1 VIFLNPVLAG
11 LRQGLKNCQVDKK
24 WVFDDYSYLCKGLIL
39 ADMSISH
46 SIFKAYDIRGIV
58 AEELT
63 LDTVKLIGL
72 AIGSESIACGERGV
86 VVGRDGRLSGLALMD
101 ALKDGLKSSGC
112 HVVDIGMVPTPLVYY
127 STYTKAASSGV
138 MITGSHN
145 PPEYNGFKIMIA
157 GETLSGERIQELYKR
172 IQAQNFSTGHGT
184 STKVDIE
191 DDYIERITTDVKL
204 DKPLHIVV
212 DAGNGVAGN
221 IAPKL
226 FEQLGVKVNKLFC
239 LIDGNF
245 PNHHPDP
252 SKMTNL
258 KDLIQA
264 VKDTGADMGFAF
276 DGDGDRLGLIDNKGN
291 VIWADRQMILY
302 ARDVLSRNAGAKI
315 VFDVKCSSLL
325 PKDIIQHGGEA
336 IMSRTG
342 HSFIKAKLK
351 ATGAALGGEMS
362 GHIFFKERWYGFDDA
377 LYTGARLLE
386 ILSKTNKT
394 CAQVFADLPDS
405 INTPEINITFDKQG
419 QQFEAMDKLYLD
431 VDFKGAE
438 ITTIDGVRVDY
449 PNGWGLVRPSNTT
462 PCLVLRFEADDEQTL
477 LKIQTK
483 FKIWLE
489 NNHIP
494 TQALL

>member
-1 VIFLNPVLAG
+1 MNIA
-11 LRQGLKNCQVDKK
+11 Q
-24 WVFDDYSYLCKGLIL
+24 
-39 ADMSISH
+39 

-58 AEELT
+58 EEELT
-63 LDTVKLIGL
+63 PESVKLIGL
-72 AIGSESIACGERGV
+72 AIGSESIERGERGV
-86 VVGRDGRLSGLALMD
+86 VVGRDGRLSGLTLMH
-101 ALKDGLKSSGC
+101 ALKAGLKQSGC

-127 STYTKAASSGV
+127 ATYTKAASSGV

-157 GETLSGERIQELYKR
+157 GETLSGERIQALYQR
-172 IQAQNFSTGHGT
+172 IQSENFSSGAGT

-191 DDYIERITTDVKL
+191 QDYIERVASDIKL
-204 DKPLHIVV
+204 DKPLNIVV
-212 DAGNGVAGN
+212 DCGNGVAGN

-226 FEQLGVKVNKLFC
+226 FEALGAKVTKLFC

-252 SKMTNL
+252 SKPENL
-258 KDLIQA
+258 QDLIKQ
-264 VKDTGADMGFAF
+264 VLETGADMGFAF

-302 ARDVLSRNAGAKI
+302 ARDILSRNPSAKI

-325 PKDIIQHGGEA
+325 PKDISEHGGEP

-351 ATGAALGGEMS
+351 ETGAALGGEMS

-386 ILSKTNKT
+386 IISKTNQT
-394 CAQVFADLPDS
+394 CAEVFKDLPDS
-405 INTPEINITFDKQG
+405 INTPEINIHFDEQG
-419 QQFEAMDKLYLD
+419 QQFTAMDKLAEN
-431 VDFKGAE
+431 VDFPNAK

-449 PNGWGLVRPSNTT
+449 DNGWGLVRPSNTT
-462 PCLVLRFEADDEQTL
+462 PCLVLRFEADNQKTL
-477 LKIQTK
+477 EEIQAK
-483 FKIWLE
+483 FKTWLE
-489 NNHIP
+489 QNHIKP
-494 TQALL
+494 PF

>member
-1 VIFLNPVLAG
+1 
-11 LRQGLKNCQVDKK
+11 
-24 WVFDDYSYLCKGLIL
+24 
-39 ADMSISH
+39 MSIPQ

-58 AEELT
+58 SEDLT
-63 LDTVKLIGL
+63 QENVELIGK
-72 AIGSESIACGERGV
+72 AIGSESIAKGERGV
-86 VVGRDGRLSGLALMD
+86 VVGRDGRLSGPDLIQ
-101 ALKDGLKSSGC
+101 ALKTGIKSTGC
-112 HVVDIGMVPTPLVYY
+112 HVVDIGMVPTPLVYF

-157 GETLSGERIQELYKR
+157 GETLSGDRIQELYQR
-172 IQAQNFSTGHGT
+172 IINKDFENGHGT
-184 STKVDIE
+184 STRVDVE
-191 DDYIERITTDVKL
+191 QDYIDTIKSDIKL
-204 DKPLHIVV
+204 EKQLHIVV

-226 FEQLGVKVNKLFC
+226 YEQLGVKVDKLFC
-239 LIDGNF
+239 MVDGNF

-252 SKMTNL
+252 SKPKNL
-258 KDLIQA
+258 EDIIQE

-276 DGDGDRLGLIDNKGN
+276 DGDGDRLGLIDNEGN

-302 ARDVLSRNAGAKI
+302 SRDILKRNQGGKI

-325 PKDIIQHGGEA
+325 PKDISENGGEP

-351 ATGAALGGEMS
+351 ETGALLGGEMS

-386 ILSKTNKT
+386 IMSKTDKT
-394 CAQVFADLPDS
+394 CHEVFADLPDS
-405 INTPEINITFDKQG
+405 INTPEINIHFDKQG
-419 QQFEAMDKLYLD
+419 EQFDAMEKLAKN
-431 VDFKGAE
+431 VDFAGAE

-449 PNGWGLVRPSNTT
+449 PDRWGLVRPSNTT
-462 PCLVLRFEADDEQTL
+462 PCLVLRFEADNEKTINN
-477 LKIQTK
+477 IQNN
-483 FKIWLE
+483 FKTWLE
-489 NNHIP
+489 NNDIS
-494 TQALL
+494 TKDF